1 MVWVPLILENE
12 FNHKNDLIVKNR
24 RRVVSL
30 LTVLSA
36 ASLQSNQHGV
46 LKQK

>member
-1 MVWVPLILENE
+1 MVWVPLILENQ
-12 FNHKNDLIVKNR
+12 FNHKNDLTVKNR
-24 RRVVSL
+24 RRAVSL